1 MRCDC
6 HLSHP
11 PFRENSA
18 IRQAATVAIVVLI
31 LVGGAIVMILNT
43 QDLMETLVSQAGPS

>member
-1 MRCDC
+1 MRCSC

-11 PFRENSA
+11 PYRGDSA
-18 IRQAATVAIVVLI
+18 IRLAAAVAIVVLI

-43 QDLMETLVSQAGPS
+43 RDLMEALVS